1 MVTLP
6 MQKPSCY
13 QKAQT
18 WIHLDV
24 PIDPAFRVAY
34 DKSSRSMF
42 TVTEGTR
49 ELACPKLRSAG
60 FDMLNAL
67 KGVDVHWSSG
77 L

>member
-1 MVTLP
+1 MVILP
-6 MQKPSCY
+6 MQKPNCY

-49 ELACPKLRSAG
+49 ELAFPKLCSAG
-60 FDMLNAL
+60 FDRLNAL